1 MNSDEKIIE
10 ALRNV
15 ISNSSDNT
23 QKQENNNAPVEVEGV
38 NVNQSNETNKPKRQ
52 IIHKNNNGA
61 KQKKQ
66 PKNGQDKEESLD
78 TENAELVVK
87 KQDKSKKVKITF
99 LGGVG
104 EIGKNM
110 TVIEYGDDM
119 IVVDCGLSFPDDEL
133 PGVDVVVPDITYLI
147 QNKHKLK
154 AFVITHGHEDH
165 IGGIPFALSD
175 VNVPIYGT
183 KLTLALI
190 ENKLKEYPKL
200 KYKLVA
206 VKPRQVLKIGCFA
219 IEFIHVNHSI
229 AGSLALCIS
238 TPCGN
243 IIHTGD
249 FKIDFEPVTGETTDL
264 TRFGEL
270 GKKGV
275 NLLLCESTNVCRKGY
290 SMSESNVGRVMD
302 SIFEKHTNNRLIVA
316 TFASNIQRMQQ
327 LLDLAEK
334 YKRKVAFSGR
344 SMINVSEVAMK
355 LGELN
360 YKKENIIDIDKVSK
374 YDDKEILIM
383 ATGSQGE
390 SMSALSRMANG
401 EFKGIDLGANDC
413 VILSSSP
420 IPGNEKSVYGLINT
434 LFKKDA
440 DVIYDELADVHASGH
455 ACQEEIKIIHKLV
468 KPKHFM
474 PIHGEYRHLKQH
486 KELAIALGEDARNII
501 LPELGLQVEMSQ
513 NSIKP
518 CSYVQAG
525 LRLVDGSG
533 VGDLSSAVLRD
544 RKQLS
549 EEGVCVA
556 VVNLMATKELAFD
569 PFIITRGVVYN
580 DEADDFNQDARACL
594 VQLFKSVDIKD
605 MEQSEVKNQVKRCLS
620 NFIYKRTKRRPLIL
634 TVVMFG

>member
-10 ALRNV
+10 QLQNL
-15 ISNSSDNT
+15 ISGKSVEVKTEPKKEEKKEEKVEGEVSEKAKTPSKKPTNLKKTVQHKT
-23 QKQENNNAPVEVEGV
+23 QKPLAKTPKTGKQVESEVLP
-38 NVNQSNETNKPKRQ
+38 Q
-52 IIHKNNNGA
+52 
-61 KQKKQ
+61 
-66 PKNGQDKEESLD
+66 
-78 TENAELVVK
+78 VVK
-87 KQDKSKKVKITF
+87 KQDGGKKVKITF

-110 TVIEYGDDM
+110 TAIEYGDDM
-119 IVVDCGLSFPDDEL
+119 IVVDCGMSFPDDDL
-133 PGVDVVVPDITYLI
+133 PGVDVVVPDISYLV
-147 QNKHKLK
+147 QNKNKLK

-165 IGGIPFALSD
+165 IGSIPFVLSD

-183 KLTLALI
+183 RLTLALI

-206 VKPRQVLKIGCFA
+206 VKPKQVLKIGNFA
-219 IEFIHVNHSI
+219 IEFINVNHSI

-302 SIFEKHTNNRLIVA
+302 SIFEKHPNNRLIVA

-334 YKRKVAFSGR
+334 YNRKVAFSGR

-360 YKKENIIDIDKVSK
+360 YKKENIIDIDRVSK
-374 YDDKEILIM
+374 YEDKEILIM

-401 EFKGIDLGANDC
+401 DFKGVDLDDNDC
-413 VILSSSP
+413 IILSSSP

-434 LFKKDA
+434 LFKKGA

-455 ACQEEIKIIHKLV
+455 ACQEEIKIIHKLT

-486 KELAIALGEDARNII
+486 KELAMALGEDAKNII

-513 NSIKP
+513 NSIKKVG
-518 CSYVQAG
+518 YVQAG

-544 RKQLS
+544 RKQMS

-556 VVNLMATKELAFD
+556 VVNLMPTKELAVD

-580 DEADDFNQDARACL
+580 DEADDFNQDARGCL
-594 VQLFKSVDIKD
+594 AQLFKTIDIKD
-605 MEQSEVKNQVKRCLS
+605 MEHSEIKNQVRRTLS
-620 NFIYKRTKRRPLIL
+620 NFIFKRTKRRPLIL
-634 TVVMFG
+634 TVVTF